1 MHKINKRSGSIRGSS
16 KPPTS
21 SHAAE
26 RYFSHSI
33 ARSADFLAHL
43 QDKLARLHHGEE
55 TAVDAFQTPFIPLNM
70 PPQLLHGNLIR
81 HRPYLQMASRYRH
94 HLPQE
99 TPTQSRPP
107 IMRIRQWRRNVD
119 SDLTATNKSGP
130 PVASQGRIAGIGT
143 IHDRQDPLITDCII
157 IRIAKI
163 PRSHAQLGIIKSKRG
178 DALLSHTLPSAV
190 PSPY

>member
-1 MHKINKRSGSIRGSS
+1 MRLFISPIRFSNSLVEHIRPFHGHRSIIMHKINKRSGSIRGSS

-21 SHAAE
+21 SHTAE
-26 RYFSHSI
+26 RRLSHSI

-81 HRPYLQMASRYRH
+81 HRPHLQMASRYRH
-94 HLPQE
+94 RLPQE

-119 SDLTATNKSGP
+119 SDLTATNKSSLLSHHR
-130 PVASQGRIAGIGT
+130 VASQESARFMIGRIHSSQT
-143 IHDRQDPLITDCII
+143 
-157 IRIAKI
+157 
-163 PRSHAQLGIIKSKRG
+163 
-178 DALLSHTLPSAV
+178 ALSSE
-190 PSPY
+190 